1 MINLIS
7 HLQKKLVISS
17 EQAGMLHAAFENLQL
32 SLFKNTKTNVKRK
45 PSGRR
50 YDDQMKEFALTL
62 YFYSPKAYKYVR
74 SIIPLPNP
82 SSLRKWS
89 SSVNCEPGF
98 PEEAFNTLAS
108 EVSRDAIKKDCCMII
123 DAMAIRK
130 QKEWLLC
137 WFCKLW
143 RGWSNSRWSR
153 HIGYRGTFVFLL
165 VGSKSHWKFLSVTS

>member
-1 MINLIS
+1 MSNLIS

-17 EQAGMLHAAFENLQL
+17 EQAGILHAAFENLQL

-50 YDDQMKEFALTL
+50 YDDQMQEFALTL

-74 SIIPLPNP
+74 SIILLPNP

-98 PEEAFNTLAS
+98 SEEAFNTLAS
-108 EVSRDAIKKDCCMII
+108 DVSRDATKKDCCMII
-123 DAMAIRK
+123 HAMAIRK
-130 QKEWLLC
+130 QKE
-137 WFCKLW
+137 
-143 RGWSNSRWSR
+143 
-153 HIGYRGTFVFLL
+153 
-165 VGSKSHWKFLSVTS
+165 